1 MSVTM
6 CCLLHSVI
14 CVKYVHLPAVVRAVS
29 LYIMYVISFI
39 NINKVTNLLL
49 MVIPI
54 CPIPA
59 VVRSSASHLCK
70 NKYIRRYI
78 CDHGLREINTHM
90 YMDTRG
96 GAPRSLQIPSHFL
109 IQPPPTMKE
118 VRTYVLCK
126 T

>member
-1 MSVTM
+1 MH
-6 CCLLHSVI
+6 CLLHCVI
-14 CVKYVHLPAVVRAVS
+14 CVNYVHLPAVVRAVS